1 MLPLYDAPE
10 MVRGREIFKQRVFLR
25 AYASTG
31 SRGTELMFK
40 GVMIKPRDMTPD
52 ERSEYMEN
60 VLGRM
65 KNPLQPMRRE
75 IQGAYRRGDM
85 YKYLV
90 KAISDMKNA
99 MEEGGETTT

>member
-10 MVRGREIFKQRVFLR
+10 MVRGREIFKQRAFLR

-31 SRGTELMFK
+31 SKGTELMFK
-40 GVMIKPRDMTPD
+40 GVMVKPRDMSPD

-65 KNPLQPMRRE
+65 KSPLQPMRRE

-90 KAISDMKNA
+90 KAIFDVKNA
-99 MEEGGETTT
+99 MEEGGENTT